1 MRDHSEIRPRTP
13 AVARESLPKLRLCSD
28 ALPLAELER
37 FARGSVPLC
46 DAETRKR
53 RKFEYG
59 HLLTDRSVCKFRL
72 RSGKRGGSLSESLSG
87 QRDLRASSSRDKIL
101 EAAESLFAASGYGG
115 VGMRQIAKAVGLSKS
130 SLFHHFSS
138 KLVLY
143 GEVLDRVIER
153 LEGGLCGDDRDPGK
167 AAEQLVHWIDAL
179 IGTLA
184 EDAPTARL
192 MLRALVDEEPFPPEG
207 PEGRELMSFE
217 RRLGGGDRSPS
228 HVARTGHR
236 RWRVS
241 PGLDWRHHSND
252 DWRHRLP
259 FASGDLGRAPI
270 DEPIFS
276 GTAAERRRREVSEFI
291 RRGLLA

>member
-1 MRDHSEIRPRTP
+1 M
-13 AVARESLPKLRLCSD
+13 
-28 ALPLAELER
+28 
-37 FARGSVPLC
+37 
-46 DAETRKR
+46 
-53 RKFEYG
+53 
-59 HLLTDRSVCKFRL
+59 
-72 RSGKRGGSLSESLSG
+72 SESLSS
-87 QRDLRASSSRDKIL
+87 QRDLRAPSSRDKIL

-217 RRLGGGDRSPS
+217 RRLGGVIDRLRTLLEQGIADGVFRPVSIGDTIQTTIGAIVF
-228 HVARTGHR
+228 H
-236 RWRVS
+236 
-241 PGLDWRHHSND
+241 
-252 DWRHRLP
+252 